1 MAPAAHA
8 ALDAARGALAAAEP
22 RHADA
27 AAFFARAREAY
38 AALPQP
44 YAAARSAEGEARSR
58 LALGDGVA
66 AAGYREAAESYARLG
81 ATHDAARCR
90 RVLRDIGVDVP
101 LPRGGRRGAG
111 ALSQR
116 EREVARLVAL
126 GRTNREIA
134 DVLFL
139 STRTV
144 ETHVATV
151 LRKLGVRS
159 RTQIAPP
166 A

>member
-1 MAPAAHA
+1 M
-8 ALDAARGALAAAEP
+8 
-22 RHADA
+22 
-27 AAFFARAREAY
+27 
-38 AALPQP
+38 
-44 YAAARSAEGEARSR
+44 
-58 LALGDGVA
+58 
-66 AAGYREAAESYARLG
+66 
-81 ATHDAARCR
+81 
-90 RVLRDIGVDVP
+90 LRDIGVEFQ
-101 LPRGGRRGAG
+101 LPRGRKADAG
-111 ALSQR
+111 VLSQR

-144 ETHVATV
+144 ESHVATV

-159 RTQIAPP
+159 RTQVAPP

>member
-1 MAPAAHA
+1 HA
-8 ALDAARGALAAAEP
+8 ADEQ

-27 AAFFARAREAY
+27 VGHFAEARQAY
-38 AALPQP
+38 TVLPEP
-44 YAAARSAEGEARSR
+44 YAAARAGEGEARAR
-58 LALGDGVA
+58 LALGDERAVA
-66 AAGYREAAESYARLG
+66 GFTEMAERFARLG

-90 RVLRDIGVDVP
+90 RALRDIGVGFP
-101 LPRGGRRGAG
+101 LPKGRRRDVSV
-111 ALSQR
+111 LSQR

-144 ETHVATV
+144 ESHVATV

-159 RTQIAPP
+159 RTEVAPP

>member
-1 MAPAAHA
+1 
-8 ALDAARGALAAAEP
+8 AAAER

-27 AAFFARAREAY
+27 ACLFARAREAY
-38 AALPQP
+38 AVLPQP
-44 YAAARSAEGEARSR
+44 YAAARAGEGEARAR
-58 LALGDGVA
+58 LALGDGGTA
-66 AAGYREAAESYARLG
+66 AAFTGLAERFGELG

-90 RVLRDIGVDVP
+90 RVLRDIGAECR
-101 LPRGGRRGAG
+101 LPRPRKSGSSG
-111 ALSQR
+111 LSQR

-159 RTQIAPP
+159 RTQVAQPP

>member
-1 MAPAAHA
+1 
-8 ALDAARGALAAAEP
+8 
-22 RHADA
+22 
-27 AAFFARAREAY
+27 
-38 AALPQP
+38 
-44 YAAARSAEGEARSR
+44 R
-58 LALGDGVA
+58 LRRGDGRKISC
-66 AAGYREAAESYARLG
+66 GYALLLAQPADDALHG

-90 RVLRDIGVDVP
+90 RALRDLGVESP
-101 LPRGGRRGAG
+101 LPRGRKGNAG

-116 EREVARLVAL
+116 EKEVARLVAL

-151 LRKLGVRS
+151 LRKLGLRS
-159 RTQIAPP
+159 RTEVAPP
-166 A
+166 V

>member
-1 MAPAAHA
+1 
-8 ALDAARGALAAAEP
+8 ALASAEG

-27 AAFFARAREAY
+27 AGLFARARRAY
-38 AALPQP
+38 GVLPQP
-44 YAAARSAEGEARSR
+44 YAAARAAEGEARAR
-58 LALGDGVA
+58 LALGDGA
-66 AAGYREAAESYARLG
+66 ATPALRETAERYARLG

-90 RVLRDIGVDVP
+90 RLLREIGVEVR
-101 LPRGGRRGAG
+101 LPGGRGRKAG
-111 ALSQR
+111 GLSQR
-116 EREVARLVAL
+116 EKEVARLVAL